1 MNEYIINYGKLNNNE
16 DTHIKIRRRDLI
28 KDDLNLFITYFSVL
42 CTENFFYK
50 LHKNSSNCYS

>member
-28 KDDLNLFITYFSVL
+28 KDDLNLFIIIETGNNVMINRGSSSQL
-42 CTENFFYK
+42 K
-50 LHKNSSNCYS
+50 LGLK